1 MLRALV
7 LTMALL
13 LLPATAAAQF
23 NNTPVTDTGFA
34 WILGGSIVRGDDAPP
49 IEAGDQIGAFFDDTL
64 IGFVT
69 LTQGQASSSTYSTL
83 FTFGDNPGTTQVV
96 EGPVVNQTI
105 TFQYYDAS
113 TNTTLTDLR
122 ALNAS
127 GEPINLAW
135 QGGEVLSLPGLPL
148 PPELLTP
155 SNLDQNLRLGAGSG
169 DGDGDGNGGGGTTT
183 GNPDVNNDG
192 VVNRED
198 AAMVLRVVVG
208 GTRTLDEATV
218 SRADVNGDGVVS
230 TEDAIAILRIR

>member
-7 LTMALL
+7 LTMASL
-13 LLPATAAAQF
+13 LLPATAAGQF

-49 IEAGDQIGAFFDDTL
+49 IEAGDQIGAFFDGAL

-69 LTQGQASSSTYSTL
+69 ITQGQASASAYSSL
-83 FTFGDNPGTTQVV
+83 ITFGDNPGTTQVV
-96 EGPVVNQTI
+96 EGPAVNQTI

-122 ALNAS
+122 ALNGS

-135 QGGEVLSLPGLPL
+135 QGGEVLNLPGLPL

-155 SNLDQNLRLGAGSG
+155 SNLDQTLRLGGGSDDGGG
-169 DGDGDGNGGGGTTT
+169 DNGGGGTT

-192 VVNRED
+192 VVDRED

-208 GTRTLDEATV
+208 GARTLDEATIA
-218 SRADVNGDGVVS
+218 RADVNGDGVVS